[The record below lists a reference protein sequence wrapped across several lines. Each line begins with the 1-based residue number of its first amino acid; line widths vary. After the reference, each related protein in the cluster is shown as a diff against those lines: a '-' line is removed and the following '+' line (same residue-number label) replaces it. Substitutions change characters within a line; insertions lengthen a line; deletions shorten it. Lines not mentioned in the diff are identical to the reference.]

1 MNHIGQLL
9 CLFAMMMTSCL
20 DAMGQDTMQV
30 VRDKVQVTF
39 TRPAIITD
47 DKWDLVKE
55 VDRKKI
61 LYHISFKYDIGADII
76 NRYAAN
82 FFFNDTVSATLKDAF
97 KKFREAPDVH
107 ELTDDSES
115 FNEKHTFLLEIKTE
129 RSGAYQC
136 YNIAKMVQ
144 EKTESGVNSNIVQH
158 NIIYDVKNE
167 RLFTPEDIF
176 VPSYADSIRQVAQGK
191 PVEMIMNDEQFMW
204 SYKGENFNNVVT
216 KLSFYKN
223 ESLFKESFLS
233 QIDWE
238 NIKNSK
244 VFDVVEK
251 MPEFSGGQK
260 ALFDFL
266 SKNIKYPKIAE
277 ENGFQG
283 RVICSFIVEPD
294 GSITNVRV
302 VKSVAPWLDHEA
314 VRVLQTMPK
323 WIPGKQN
330 GKPIRVKYTVPVTF
344 SLNNLKR

>member
-1 MNHIGQLL
+1 MKHIGQLL
-9 CLFAMMMTSCL
+9 CFFVMMMTSCL

-30 VRDKVQVTF
+30 VREIVQVQVKF
-39 TRPAIITD
+39 IMPSIIID

-61 LYHISFKYDIGADII
+61 LYHISFKYDISADII

-115 FNEKHTFLLEIKTE
+115 FNEKHTFVLEIKE
-129 RSGAYQC
+129 KMDSVYQC

-144 EKTESGVNSNIVQH
+144 EITESGVRNNIVQH

-204 SYKGENFNNVVT
+204 SYKGENFNNAVT

-238 NIKNSK
+238 NIKNTK
-244 VFDVVEK
+244 VYNVVEK
-251 MPEFSGGQK
+251 MPSFPGGQK
-260 ALFDFL
+260 ALNAFL
-266 SKNIKYPKIAE
+266 NKNIKYPKDAKKKGI
-277 ENGFQG
+277 QG
-283 RVICSFIVEPD
+283 RVFCNFIVERD

-302 VKSVAPWLDHEA
+302 VKSADPSLDNEA

-323 WIPGKQN
+323 WIPGKQV
-330 GKPIRVKYTVPVTF
+330 GIPLRVKYTLIIPF
-344 SLNNLKR
+344 ILK